1 MFNPLRTFRRS
12 EDMELYY
19 EVEGLAEAV
28 PYTVRIA
35 VRRQGG
41 SGGVFRK
48 IFGGGGAAIS
58 LKFDEQGTFPV
69 ATTHRSLKLDRLKPG
84 QYTLEV
90 LVEDGQGRSDRRT
103 ADFEVVQGEKPPDA
117 ADLE

>member
-1 MFNPLRTFRRS
+1 MPHVTVNGVR
-12 EDMELYY
+12 LYY
-19 EVEGLAEAV
+19 EVEGMAQDA
-28 PYTVRIA
+28 PYTVRLA

-69 ATTHRSLKLDRLKPG
+69 AATHRSLKLDRLKPG

-90 LVEDGQGRSDRRT
+90 MVEDGQGRSDRRS
-103 ADFEVVQGEKPPDA
+103 ADFEVVGGDDKESG
-117 ADLE
+117 ADGG